1 MGMGDPIGLIEFIG
15 TIPTMDGALKAH
27 GDNGFRVTLDIA
39 DDELPSYM
47 RLHLMRG
54 KVIRFT
60 AEATDEVA
68 TPRTRRKTKKREDEP
83 PIIKTWKD
91 IRD

>member
-1 MGMGDPIGLIEFIG
+1 MSEPIGPVEFIG
-15 TIPTMDGALKAH
+15 TIPFMDGALKAH
-27 GDNGFRVTLDIA
+27 GESGFRLAIDIPES
-39 DDELPSYM
+39 DLPAYM

-68 TPRTRRKTKKREDEP
+68 TPRSRGKKAVEKKRKASPTNEGEEE
-83 PIIKTWKD
+83 TW
-91 IRD
+91 